1 MNEWQQEW
9 QPTWQPTERDNR
21 LHELATRY
29 HTECEAYDQTVCTGP
44 ALEDGIMPMTPHELA
59 LINRNAHVVLKRLKE
74 EAARQGIGR
83 EELARAI
90 SKWHGSL
97 PNASFQ
103 RREPQAK
110 RPTGNDC

>member
-9 QPTWQPTERDNR
+9 RPTERDNR

-29 HTECEAYDQTVCTGP
+29 HTECEAYDRTVCTGSTGQ
-44 ALEDGIMPMTPHELA
+44 DGIMPATPREMG
-59 LINRNAHVVLKRLKE
+59 LINRNAHAVRKSLEE
-74 EAARQGIGR
+74 EAQREGIWR

-97 PNASFQ
+97 PNA
-103 RREPQAK
+103 
-110 RPTGNDC
+110 